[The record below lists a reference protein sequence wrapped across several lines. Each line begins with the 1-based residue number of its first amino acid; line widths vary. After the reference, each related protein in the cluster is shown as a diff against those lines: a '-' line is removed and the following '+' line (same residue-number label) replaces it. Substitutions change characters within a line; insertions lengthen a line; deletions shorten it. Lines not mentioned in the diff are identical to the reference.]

1 MLPALPSAEPG
12 SGAEAAVASVSGTA
26 SAASGAVCSVLLP
39 RGAVGSSCSVV
50 CSAPRAPQFSFDER
64 VHQLVRAGARRG
76 QPLPD
81 WLILCLTDWLIHGFG
96 FAGQR
101 RM

>member
-1 MLPALPSAEPG
+1 MLVKHGGGVRPCGADGGTKFKLPQG
-12 SGAEAAVASVSGTA
+12 I
-26 SAASGAVCSVLLP
+26 
-39 RGAVGSSCSVV
+39 CSVV

-96 FAGQR
+96 FAGQ
-101 RM
+101 MTEDVVVSCPNIS